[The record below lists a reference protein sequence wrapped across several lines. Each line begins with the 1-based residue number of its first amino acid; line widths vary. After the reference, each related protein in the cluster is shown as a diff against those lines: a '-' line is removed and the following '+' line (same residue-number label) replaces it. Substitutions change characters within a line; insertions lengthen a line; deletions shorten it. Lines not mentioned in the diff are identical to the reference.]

1 MISLS
6 NQILIFSLY
15 TFPKL
20 VGVIIQ
26 TNRQIRVKRAA
37 FKHTQHRFK
46 TMFTK
51 YNLVNSS
58 SSCPQNS
65 LFLEHQYHKNF
76 PKFSEELI
84 FLYVGVESNFFIV
97 YLNLILYH
105 SLLNFC
111 KITFTKNKIWLKV
124 FHCKLENF
132 HKELL
137 LVFVVF
143 QL

>member
-1 MISLS
+1 MIFLS

-58 SSCPQNS
+58 SSCP
-65 LFLEHQYHKNF
+65 
-76 PKFSEELI
+76 
-84 FLYVGVESNFFIV
+84 
-97 YLNLILYH
+97 
-105 SLLNFC
+105 
-111 KITFTKNKIWLKV
+111 
-124 FHCKLENF
+124 
-132 HKELL
+132 
-137 LVFVVF
+137 
-143 QL
+143 